1 MRTSRPQPDVTS
13 EPQVA
18 DVGAPGVPVASQPT
32 EPGPARRPT
41 IAVRVVGVAG
51 EVMLT
56 LGVLA
61 SLFVVWQL
69 WWTDVV
75 GGRQQEAAVEE
86 FRTSI
91 DTPGRETQPDLPDVA
106 ANPTPSDQPPPAMPS
121 PDPTEVFGILY
132 VPRWGQDY
140 AVPLAEGVDVA
151 TVLNKG
157 SIGHYPGTAMPGQVG
172 NFATAAHRQS
182 FGAPYRHVEEL
193 RPGDPI
199 IVETAD
205 GWFVYRVTEDYIVT
219 PDRVDVVAPVPGQPG
234 AEPTRRLI
242 TLTTCHPLYSAAQR
256 WITHGELA
264 EWYPRAGGAPAQL
277 MEEP

>member
-1 MRTSRPQPDVTS
+1 MR
-13 EPQVA
+13 A
-18 DVGAPGVPVASQPT
+18 
-32 EPGPARRPT
+32 
-41 IAVRVVGVAG
+41 VGVAG

-61 SLFVVWQL
+61 ALFVVWQL

-75 GGRQQEAAVEE
+75 AGRQQEATVEQ
-86 FRTSI
+86 FRASI
-91 DTPGRETQPDLPDVA
+91 GGATGRETQPDRSVA
-106 ANPTPSDQPPPAMPS
+106 PESPTPSDQPPPAVTP
-121 PDPTEVFGILY
+121 PGATDVFGIVY
-132 VPRWGQDY
+132 VPRWGEDY

-151 TVLNKG
+151 TVLNDG
-157 SIGHYPGTAMPGQVG
+157 NIGHYPGTAMPGGVG

-182 FGAPYRHVEEL
+182 FGAAYRHVEEL

-199 IVETAD
+199 VVETAE

-234 AEPTRRLI
+234 VEPTRRLI

-256 WITHGELA
+256 WITHGELT
-264 EWYPRAGGAPAQL
+264 EWYPGAGGAPAQL